1 MTTPMSHAHNW
12 LNISIALIDPGRWGS
27 RFSDLFRVL
36 GVRGV
41 ITGMGETLT
50 FNLNKVKHNDL
61 LRALVQGR
69 LRKE

>member
-27 RFSDLFRVL
+27 RFSDLFPRL

-41 ITGMGETLT
+41 ITGMGETL
-50 FNLNKVKHNDL
+50 NI
-61 LRALVQGR
+61 QP
-69 LRKE
+69 